1 MPPDSWIAPDD
12 VPALA
17 ADATARI
24 DETLSRLTETD
35 RDAFWA
41 SVRKCYNTPYN
52 DPKPRALPRVQ
63 VPGVQVT
70 SVQAP
75 EAGGA
80 DRQAPGSSEA
90 STLGTVL
97 AVALAA
103 IPLPAA
109 FEAHPA

>member
-1 MPPDSWIAPDD
+1 M
-12 VPALA
+12 
-17 ADATARI
+17 
-24 DETLSRLTETD
+24 
-35 RDAFWA
+35 
-41 SVRKCYNTPYN
+41 
-52 DPKPRALPRVQ
+52 
-63 VPGVQVT
+63 QVT